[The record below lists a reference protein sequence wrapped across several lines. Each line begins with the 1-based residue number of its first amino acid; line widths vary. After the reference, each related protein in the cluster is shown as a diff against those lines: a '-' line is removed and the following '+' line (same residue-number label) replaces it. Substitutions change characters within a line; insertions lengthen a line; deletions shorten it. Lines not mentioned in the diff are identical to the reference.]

1 MKTLLIIFIVL
12 ALAFAF
18 AAFEAWIIMML
29 WNWIVPMFW
38 ASAPILNFWLTLGI
52 MMLCNLLFGSRT
64 VTVSRHS

>member
-12 ALAFAF
+12 ALAFTF
-18 AAFEAWIIMML
+18 TAFEAWIIMML

-52 MMLCNLLFGSRT
+52 MMLCNLLFGGSKI
-64 VTVSRHS
+64 TVSKS